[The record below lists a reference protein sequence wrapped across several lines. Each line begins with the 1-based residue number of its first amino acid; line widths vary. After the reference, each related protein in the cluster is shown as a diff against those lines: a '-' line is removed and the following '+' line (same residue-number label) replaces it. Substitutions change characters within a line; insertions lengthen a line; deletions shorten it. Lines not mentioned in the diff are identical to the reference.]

1 MIRDIHI
8 LNQMIPFE
16 EKRLSESLI
25 RSLYRAGITTVEQL
39 EEYVEKDKFSLPSP
53 QRASRVG
60 PNAKPEIMLLLQA
73 AKDINDLV
81 EIPIQDEAVHQF
93 LEKYKTV
100 IIDKVAEKITDKIV
114 KGIKIEL

>member
-1 MIRDIHI
+1 M
-8 LNQMIPFE
+8 
-16 EKRLSESLI
+16 
-25 RSLYRAGITTVEQL
+25 
-39 EEYVEKDKFSLPSP
+39 
-53 QRASRVG
+53 
-60 PNAKPEIMLLLQA
+60 
-73 AKDINDLV
+73 V